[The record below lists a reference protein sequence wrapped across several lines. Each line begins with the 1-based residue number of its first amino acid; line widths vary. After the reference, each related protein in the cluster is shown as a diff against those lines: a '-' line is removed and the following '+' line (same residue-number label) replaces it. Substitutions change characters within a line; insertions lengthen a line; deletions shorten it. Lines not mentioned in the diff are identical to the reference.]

1 MNGYLFNSKYKLDG
15 DRDARIQTG
24 DGYPHE
30 AVPGEYCCV
39 WATPRQVQ
47 KVGLTIQSAQPPL
60 GRCCE
65 IRSVEY
71 GSS

>member
-15 DRDARIQTG
+15 DRDARVQTG

-30 AVPGEYCCV
+30 AVPGEYCSV

-47 KVGLTIQSAQPPL
+47 KVGDNTVSSA
-60 GRCCE
+60 
-65 IRSVEY
+65 S
-71 GSS
+71 